1 MEESNPEEGK
11 SGACSNDPPT
21 GDMHLKTDHLEDVRL
36 FKTSAAKLW
45 FGLLLLALLATPT
58 LIEGYLLS
66 LLALAA
72 IHIIIA
78 IGLNLLIGYTGQIS
92 LGHAGF
98 VAIGAYTSSLLMLNL
113 HLPFALALPMAG
125 VVAGF
130 FGFLVGLPALRLTG
144 PYLAIAT
151 LGFGIAVGQILVKWE
166 ALSGGSLGI
175 HPPKPSIGPLLLRTE
190 THFYYLAVSM
200 MLLMTFMAVNLT
212 KSKIGRAFIALRE
225 SEIAALAMGVNLT
238 LYKTLAFAISAF
250 YAGIG
255 GSLMAHLIG
264 YISPD
269 GFNLLSSIYFL
280 SMIVIGGLASILGSI
295 LGALLL
301 TALPYFLSGVKNLPM
316 VIYGAC
322 LILVVM
328 FEPYGL
334 RGRWMKLR
342 LYWRLW
348 PF

>member
-1 MEESNPEEGK
+1 M
-11 SGACSNDPPT
+11 T
-21 GDMHLKTDHLEDVRL
+21 LQTDYRKEIRL
-36 FKTSAAKLW
+36 FNSTAAKVW
-45 FGLLLLALLATPT
+45 FGLLLLGLLAIPT
-58 LIEGYLLS
+58 VLESYLLS

-98 VAIGAYTSSLLMLNL
+98 IAIGAYTSSLLMLKL
-113 HLPFALALPMAG
+113 HLPFVLALPAAG
-125 VVAGF
+125 AVAGL

-151 LGFGIAVGQILVKWE
+151 LGFGIAIGQVLVRWE

-175 HPPKPSIGPLLLRTE
+175 HPPRPSIGRLVLNTE

-200 MLLMTFMAVNLT
+200 MLLMTLGAANLV
-212 KSKIGRAFIALRE
+212 KSRIGRAFIAIRE

-238 LYKTLAFAISAF
+238 LYKTLAFAVSAF

-255 GSLMAHLIG
+255 GSLMGHLIG

-269 GFNLLSSIYFL
+269 GFNFLVSIYFL
-280 SMIVIGGLASILGSI
+280 SMIVIGGLASIFGSI

-301 TALPYFLSGVKNLPM
+301 TALPYLLSGIKNLPM

-328 FEPYGL
+328 FEPQGL
-334 RGRWMKLR
+334 RGRWTKFR
-342 LYWRLW
+342 LYWQLW

>member
-1 MEESNPEEGK
+1 MNLQTDYREEI
-11 SGACSNDPPT
+11 
-21 GDMHLKTDHLEDVRL
+21 RL
-36 FKTSAAKLW
+36 FKSTAAKVW
-45 FGLLLLALLATPT
+45 FGLLLLALLAIPM
-58 LIEGYLLS
+58 LLESYLLS

-98 VAIGAYTSSLLMLNL
+98 IGIGAYTSSLLMLKL
-113 HLPFALALPMAG
+113 HLPFVLALPAAG
-125 VVAGF
+125 VAAGL

-151 LGFGIAVGQILVKWE
+151 LGFGIAVGQVLVRWE

-175 HPPKPSIGPLLLRTE
+175 HPPKPSIGPLVLSSE
-190 THFYYLAVSM
+190 THFYYLAVST
-200 MLLMTFMAVNLT
+200 MLLMTLGAANLV
-212 KSKIGRAFIALRE
+212 KSRIGRAFIAIRE

-238 LYKTLAFAISAF
+238 LYKTLAFAVSAF

-255 GSLMAHLIG
+255 GSLMGHLIG

-269 GFNLLSSIYFL
+269 GFNFLVSIYFL

-301 TALPYFLSGVKNLPM
+301 TALPYLLSGIKNLPM

-328 FEPYGL
+328 FEPHGL
-334 RGRWMKLR
+334 RGRWTKFR
-342 LYWRLW
+342 LYWHSW

>member
-1 MEESNPEEGK
+1 MLR
-11 SGACSNDPPT
+11 T
-21 GDMHLKTDHLEDVRL
+21 VKTDYLEDIRL
-36 FKTSAAKLW
+36 FKTTAAKLW
-45 FGLLLLALLATPT
+45 FGLLLLALLVTPT
-58 LIEGYLLS
+58 LLESYLLS
-66 LLALAA
+66 LLTLAA

-98 VAIGAYTSSLLMLNL
+98 IAIGAYTSSLLMLKL
-113 HLPFALALPMAG
+113 HLTFALALPAAG
-125 VVAGF
+125 VVAGL

-175 HPPKPSIGPLLLRTE
+175 HPPKPSIGPLVLRTE

-212 KSKIGRAFIALRE
+212 KSKIGRAFVALRE

-255 GSLMAHLIG
+255 GSLMAHQVG

-269 GFNLLSSIYFL
+269 GFNLLVSIYFL

-301 TALPYFLSGVKNLPM
+301 TALPYFLSGIKNLPM

-322 LILVVM
+322 LIMIVM
-328 FEPYGL
+328 FEPHGL
-334 RGRWMKLR
+334 RGRWTKIH